1 MIDIFAQL
9 EKLKKK
15 PAGSAPTGPVE
26 FLVVGLGNPGGK
38 YEITRHN
45 AGFLAVD
52 RCAEKLG
59 VKIDRIKFKSLCGEA
74 MIAGRR
80 VLFLKPSTFMNN
92 SGEAVRDAAQFH
104 KVPSDRILVIYDDIS
119 LDVGGVRIRR
129 KGSDGGHNGIKS
141 ILYLLG
147 RDDFPR
153 IKIGVGKKPHPDY
166 DLADWVLSRF
176 TSKDLEVLNPVFDN
190 TLDMVTKIV
199 SGQIDQAM
207 NLYNHN

>member
-15 PAGSAPTGPVE
+15 PAGAAPTGPVE

-176 TSKDLEVLNPVFDN
+176 TPKDLEVLNPVFDN